1 MGNSIRITNIYVY
14 TQAAEALRCYEEG
27 HVLGNVV
34 TTAEEDATA

>member
-27 HVLGNVV
+27 YSLGNVV
-34 TTAEEDATA
+34 TTVDQDATA